1 MPFYF
6 FDASAAVKV
15 YHPETGTDKVLEIYR
30 SPDNGILISDLSYTE
45 VLSALNRKKQNGAIS
60 QLQFDD
66 MIGRFF
72 FDYQNKYLVMDFYDD
87 VRILAGKLIM
97 RRNIRSGDSIQLAT
111 ALDNEDVVLT
121 FVSADDKLCT
131 AATSEGLQVLNPEK

>member
-15 YHPETGTDKVLEIYR
+15 YHPETGTDKVMEIYR
-30 SPDNGILISDLSYTE
+30 SADNVLVISNIAYTE
-45 VLSALNRKKQNGAIS
+45 VLSALNRKKQNRVIS

-66 MIGRFF
+66 SIGKFF
-72 FDYQNKYLVMDFYDD
+72 SDYQDKYLVMDLDED
-87 VRILAGKLIM
+87 IRISAGKLIM
-97 RRNIRSGDSIQLAT
+97 RRNIRSGDGIQLAT
-111 ALDNEDVVLT
+111 ALDSEDVDLI
-121 FVSADDKLCT
+121 FVSADQKLCD